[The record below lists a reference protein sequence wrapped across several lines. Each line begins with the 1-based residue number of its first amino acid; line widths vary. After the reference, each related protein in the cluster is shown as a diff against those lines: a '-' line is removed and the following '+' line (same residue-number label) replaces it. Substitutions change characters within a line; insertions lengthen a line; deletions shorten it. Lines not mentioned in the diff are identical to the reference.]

1 MGKDVYRGCVKLE
14 YHRCTSMI
22 FAGSDG
28 ILMRDGAPMRMNAPP
43 GGAAYSTVI
52 NVPSVFT
59 ATPSFLVYNL
69 FLTFG
74 MSGWVREIMAER

>member
-1 MGKDVYRGCVKLE
+1 
-14 YHRCTSMI
+14 
-22 FAGSDG
+22 
-28 ILMRDGAPMRMNAPP
+28 MRMNAPP
-43 GGAAYSTVI
+43 GGAAYSIVI

>member
-52 NVPSVFT
+52 EVTLVFT
-59 ATPSFLVYNL
+59 
-69 FLTFG
+69 
-74 MSGWVREIMAER
+74 ERRPF